1 MKKKCSS
8 KSLAANVYIIAIKML
23 YIQYHLLL
31 NIYISYYHYL
41 HLSIMKR

>member
-23 YIQYHLLL
+23 YVNN
-31 NIYISYYHYL
+31 NIIYY
-41 HLSIMKR
+41 

>member
-23 YIQYHLLL
+23 FLFIIEYIYKSLSL
-31 NIYISYYHYL
+31 SSSFYYEK
-41 HLSIMKR
+41 IK